1 MTSDTYDTVSDE
13 ANEAVVEIDDA
24 VDDVAAE
31 VEESAET
38 ADSDASA
45 TQDVPDEGAPT
56 ADESTVVESAD
67 TSVSVG
73 DEPEADEPE
82 AIEPEEAEAETT
94 EATEASAD
102 APDDA
107 NLDDPAA
114 AFLAELRTRDGDWYV
129 IHSYSGHEKRV
140 MQAIEHRRESLNM
153 EEYIFQV
160 EVPMEDVVEYKN
172 GQKRNVNRVRMPGYV
187 LVRMDLTDESW
198 GAVRNTPGVTG
209 FVGHAHQPVPL
220 TLDEVYGMLAP
231 SQVPSAGDEPG
242 GSASGPA
249 VEVDYHV
256 GEAITVIDGPFAT
269 LPGTISEIS
278 VESQKLHV
286 LVSIF
291 GRETPVELSFA
302 QVQKLT

>member
-1 MTSDTYDTVSDE
+1 MSNDTYDTVSDE

-31 VEESAET
+31 VEEPADT
-38 ADSDASA
+38 ADSDAPA

-67 TSVSVG
+67 TSASVG
-73 DEPEADEPE
+73 DDDAEASAEPEA
-82 AIEPEEAEAETT
+82 
-94 EATEASAD
+94 AD

-107 NLDDPAA
+107 DLDDPAA
-114 AFLAELRTRDGDWYV
+114 AFLVELRTRDGDWYV

-220 TLDEVYGMLAP
+220 TLDEVVAMLNPAP
-231 SQVPSAGDEPG
+231 PAGAA
-242 GSASGPA
+242 GSEEAGQGA
-249 VEVDYHV
+249 KAITVDFEV

-291 GRETPVELSFA
+291 GRETPVELSFN
-302 QVQKLT
+302 QVTKI